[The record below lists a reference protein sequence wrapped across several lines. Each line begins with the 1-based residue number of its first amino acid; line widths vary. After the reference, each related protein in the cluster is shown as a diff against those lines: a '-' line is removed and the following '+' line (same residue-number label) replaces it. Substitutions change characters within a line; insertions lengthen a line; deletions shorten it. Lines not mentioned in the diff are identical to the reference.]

1 MAPMKKSKCPKG
13 KIYVRG
19 YKTKGSRKR
28 ASHRVKGH
36 CVTDKGMPGKTPKE
50 KKILPRLRK
59 GEFGTYSTKKAH
71 PKRMAILKRLVSRL
85 SYSTVLKRLV
95 LLRTYTRRS
104 DPKSAK
110 KYSADI
116 RALQKFHKKHMKAGR
131 KAASKKRSTKKPRV
145 TRKKRTMKRKSTKKV
160 TKKVTKRTKRLS
172 TRKVSKRKSSK
183 RTKRLSTRKVTK
195 RKSAKRT
202 KKAVKRRSTR
212 KMTKRKTTTRRRRVV
227 HRRSTVM
234 NK

>member
-1 MAPMKKSKCPKG
+1 MAPIKSKCPKG

-36 CVTDKGMPGKTPKE
+36 CVTDKGMPGKTPKG

-59 GEFGTYSTKKAH
+59 GEFGSYSTKKAH
-71 PKRMAILKRLVSRL
+71 PKRMAILKRLISHL
-85 SYSTVLKRLV
+85 SYASVLKRLV

-116 RALQKFHKKHMKAGR
+116 RALQKFHKKHMKAGKKASSKKHSTR
-131 KAASKKRSTKKPRV
+131 KASSKKRSTKRLSTRKRRV
-145 TRKKRTMKRKSTKKV
+145 TRKKRTLKRKSVK
-160 TKKVTKRTKRLS
+160 
-172 TRKVSKRKSSK
+172 KVSKRKSA
-183 RTKRLSTRKVTK
+183 K

-202 KKAVKRRSTR
+202 KKV
-212 KMTKRKTTTRRRRVV
+212 TKRKTTLLAPQRGAQSSRKSTTTRRRRTTR
-227 HRRSTVM
+227 RRSTVM